1 MIDPKRAPS
10 ELEGVVV
17 GNLLIVM
24 SCIDDYDPKP
34 VRAAIENGRNRM
46 NVPDMS
52 QISSKRPHRFANHAM
67 TFRSNGQSATSPL
80 VRGLPKIVPL
90 R

>member
-1 MIDPKRAPS
+1 M
-10 ELEGVVV
+10 
-17 GNLLIVM
+17 IVM

-52 QISSKRPHRFANHAM
+52 QISSKRSYRVSVEYRPSDVTDGSKTAWDRK
-67 TFRSNGQSATSPL
+67 
-80 VRGLPKIVPL
+80 V
-90 R
+90 

>member
-1 MIDPKRAPS
+1 M
-10 ELEGVVV
+10 EGVVV
-17 GNLLIVM
+17 GHLLIVM

-52 QISSKRPHRFANHAM
+52 QISSKRSYRVSVDGW
-67 TFRSNGQSATSPL
+67 FRTYI
-80 VRGLPKIVPL
+80 VRGLL
-90 R
+90 Y